1 MVSESRDWTCWAG
14 LVAAL
19 MQKITELLLRSA
31 GLQLSVIVKSLPD
44 QLHREPELGALG
56 QITHPQ
62 LTSLIFCCCVP
73 VAPGDPCPPV
83 MVSDDV
89 VHEFTLGA
97 LRS

>member
-1 MVSESRDWTCWAG
+1 
-14 LVAAL
+14 

-56 QITHPQ
+56 QTTHLQ
-62 LTSLIFCCCVP
+62 LTALISSCCVT
-73 VAPGDPCPPV
+73 VAPGNPCPPV
-83 MVSDDV
+83 MVSDAAV
-89 VHEFTLGA
+89 RELTLGA